1 MTEVFVD
8 TQFWVARF
16 HPGDQWHDHARAV
29 EAEVEARSL
38 VTSEAVLVEF
48 LNFFSEFR
56 PAVRR
61 EAAHVANKIYEGG
74 SVEVVASS
82 DRLFQ
87 RGLQLYERRPD
98 KTYSMVD
105 CMPMAIMRERNLTE
119 VCTNDEHFAQEGFT
133 ILLGDD
139 TNRE

>member
-1 MTEVFVD
+1 M
-8 TQFWVARF
+8 
-16 HPGDQWHDHARAV
+16 

-38 VTSEAVLVEF
+38 LTSEAVLVEF

-98 KTYSMVD
+98 KTYSTESSS
-105 CMPMAIMRERNLTE
+105 AQAWLTACRWSSCRSE
-119 VCTNDEHFAQEGFT
+119 T
-133 ILLGDD
+133 
-139 TNRE
+139 